1 MNSNGTENRVKG
13 VAGKR
18 RPSPTHTGDENP
30 DFVHVYRGISPT
42 NRVFFHTSAACPVA
56 PHQTACHYPKLSLGH
71 GKISRFYQREM
82 RVRHCKLMYPKNHRN
97 GRKHSLQGRVE
108 ERQACC
114 ARSTDRRGDGR
125 PSGRS
130 IPKLC
135 GSPYAV
141 KATYNLFKHEEAT
154 PENIQAGHRA
164 VVLREMQRPGI
175 YLCLEDTTEL
185 SWSGKQAIA
194 GVGPIGNAAGLQA
207 SFCTRS
213 WVYAGKTRRRQNSV
227 SPSRCWGEVTSNNM
241 RGRHVVSRE
250 SRRKNGANGPESRKS
265 GPKPVS
271 VSARQ
276 KACGG
281 SGWPIAKPTSMNT
294 W

>member
-1 MNSNGTENRVKG
+1 M
-13 VAGKR
+13 A
-18 RPSPTHTGDENP
+18 
-30 DFVHVYRGISPT
+30 VHP
-42 NRVFFHTSAACPVA
+42 
-56 PHQTACHYPKLSLGH
+56 
-71 GKISRFYQREM
+71 
-82 RVRHCKLMYPKNHRN
+82 
-97 GRKHSLQGRVE
+97 
-108 ERQACC
+108 
-114 ARSTDRRGDGR
+114 
-125 PSGRS
+125 GRS

-194 GVGPIGNAAGLQA
+194 GVGPIGNSAARLQGFFA
-207 SFCTRS
+207 HGPGCTL
-213 WVYAGKTRRRQNSV
+213 ARRAADNSQRQPV
-227 SPSRCWGEVTSNNM
+227 ECWGEVTSNTM
-241 RGRHVVSRE
+241 CGRHVVSRE

-271 VSARQ
+271 AWGARARRRAVDQ
-276 KACGG
+276 GG
-281 SGWPIAKPTSMNT
+281 
-294 W
+294 